1 MYNLIIVRFDMHRYA
16 REAWDLGVRYIGG
29 CCGFQP
35 YHIRACAE
43 ELAPERKKNPE
54 GSEKH
59 LPWGGGLTM
68 HTKPWVR
75 ARARREYWENMK
87 PAGGRPFCPA
97 LSQPDNWGVTKGD
110 DILIQQTEA
119 TSVEQIKQMQ
129 KIQMEKKG
137 LVA

>member
-1 MYNLIIVRFDMHRYA
+1 
-16 REAWDLGVRYIGG
+16 
-29 CCGFQP
+29 
-35 YHIRACAE
+35 
-43 ELAPERKKNPE
+43 
-54 GSEKH
+54 
-59 LPWGGGLTM
+59 M